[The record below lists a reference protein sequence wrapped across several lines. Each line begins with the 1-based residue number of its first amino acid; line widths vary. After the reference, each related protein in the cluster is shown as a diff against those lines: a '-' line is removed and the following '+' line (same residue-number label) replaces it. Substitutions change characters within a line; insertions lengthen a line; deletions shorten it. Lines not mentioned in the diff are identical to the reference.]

1 MPEGN
6 TSKQSEK
13 TQEHLKSL
21 RDKYDK
27 LAAKVPQTAVGTP
40 ERYAVMQEKAEAF
53 KAWHDA
59 QEAVMKSGDP
69 NKFPGSDVE
78 QAQGAP
84 LTATPPAPVTPPAA
98 PAVTSKSASRP
109 R

>member
-6 TSKQSEK
+6 TSKPSESK
-13 TQEHLKSL
+13 QQEHLKSL
-21 RDKYDK
+21 REKYEK
-27 LAAKVPQTAVGTP
+27 VAAKVPQTAVNTP
-40 ERYAVMQEKAEAF
+40 ERHAVMEEKREAF

-59 QEAVMKSGDP
+59 NEAAMKSGDP
-69 NKFPGSDVE
+69 NKFPGDVVE

-84 LTATPPAPVTPPAA
+84 LTAVPPVAPPAA
-98 PAVTSKSASRP
+98 PAVTTKNASRP